1 MSLFYIIHKN
11 IMRCNITMIEIKG
24 LQKSFDDLMVLENID
39 LQINDG
45 EIYGLVGRSG
55 AGKSTLLRCING
67 LETYTEGSIKVDNT
81 EVKDLSVK
89 EMRDFRKNVSM
100 IFQHFPMLSRK
111 TVSENIAFP
120 MRCWKYDK
128 KVIDQRVH
136 ELAELVGIS
145 DKLKQR
151 PGQLSGGQKQRVAI
165 ARALSMEPKILL
177 SDEATSALDPVTTR
191 SILKLLRDINEKLGI
206 TIIVVTHQMSVIK
219 DICEKVTLLDKG
231 KLVVSGKVDEMFLNQ
246 PEELKT
252 FLGEEQIQIK
262 DGGVNV
268 QIMLSEDTGS
278 SLIISQMSRD
288 LGIDLKIVNG
298 EMERYRDKYLG
309 SLIINFPDEHQKEV
323 EQYLENTDVIWR
335 YYESRE
341 V

>member
-1 MSLFYIIHKN
+1 MPLFICVKI
-11 IMRCNITMIEIKG
+11 IMRCSITMIEIKG
-24 LQKSFDDLMVLENID
+24 LQKSFGDLMVLENID

-111 TVSENIAFP
+111 TVYENIAFP

-128 KVIDQRVH
+128 KVIDQRVK

-145 DKLKQR
+145 DKLNQR
-151 PGQLSGGQKQRVAI
+151 PRQLSGGQKQRVAI

-177 SDEATSALDPVTTR
+177 SDEATSALDPR

-268 QIMLSEDTGS
+268 QIMLSEGTDSGVV
-278 SLIISQMSRD
+278 ISKMSRE
-288 LGIDLKIVNG
+288 LEIDLKIVNG
-298 EMERYRDKYLG
+298 EMERYRDRYLG
-309 SLIINFPDEHQKEV
+309 SLIINFPDEHKKEV
-323 EQYLENTDVIWR
+323 ERYLENTDVIWR
-335 YYESRE
+335 YYEGRE

>member
-1 MSLFYIIHKN
+1 
-11 IMRCNITMIEIKG
+11 MIEIKG

-111 TVSENIAFP
+111 TVYENIAFP

-219 DICEKVTLLDKG
+219 DICEKVTLLDQG

-252 FLGEEQIQIK
+252 FLGEEQIKIK

-268 QIMLSEDTGS
+268 QIMLSEDTSS

>member
-1 MSLFYIIHKN
+1 
-11 IMRCNITMIEIKG
+11 MIEIKG
-24 LQKSFDDLMVLENID
+24 LQKSFGDLMVLENID

-111 TVSENIAFP
+111 TVYENIAFP

-128 KVIDQRVH
+128 KVIDQRVK

-145 DKLKQR
+145 DKLNQR
-151 PGQLSGGQKQRVAI
+151 PRQLSGGQKQRVAI

-268 QIMLSEDTGS
+268 QIMLSEGTDSGVV
-278 SLIISQMSRD
+278 ISKMSRE

-298 EMERYRDKYLG
+298 EMERYRDRYLG
-309 SLIINFPDEHQKEV
+309 SLIINFPDEHKKEV
-323 EQYLENTDVIWR
+323 ERYLENTDVIWR
-335 YYESRE
+335 YYGGRE

>member
-67 LETYTEGSIKVDNT
+67 LETYAEGSIKVDNT

-111 TVSENIAFP
+111 TVYENIAFP